1 MVEKFKEINEIL
13 KEMEEKAE
21 IVSGKLTECLNEFDS
36 RKNKELTEE
45 ESKLIE
51 EMDNLTNKIAKTIV
65 G

>member
-36 RKNKELTEE
+36 RKNKEFTEE

>member
-1 MVEKFKEINEIL
+1 MVEKFKEINGIL
-13 KEMEEKAE
+13 KEIEEKAE

-45 ESKLIE
+45 EAKLIDE
-51 EMDNLTNKIAKTIV
+51 IDNLTNKIAKTIV

>member
-13 KEMEEKAE
+13 KEIEEKAE